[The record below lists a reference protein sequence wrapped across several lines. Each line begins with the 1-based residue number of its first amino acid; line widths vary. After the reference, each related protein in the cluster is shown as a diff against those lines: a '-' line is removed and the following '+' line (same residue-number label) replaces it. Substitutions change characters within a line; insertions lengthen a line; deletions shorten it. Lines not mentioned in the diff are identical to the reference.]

1 MLLLVP
7 LLKLRP
13 SPLPHLTPIVAL
25 SARHAL

>member
-13 SPLPHLTPIVAL
+13 SPLPRLMPIVAL
-25 SARHAL
+25 ARHAL